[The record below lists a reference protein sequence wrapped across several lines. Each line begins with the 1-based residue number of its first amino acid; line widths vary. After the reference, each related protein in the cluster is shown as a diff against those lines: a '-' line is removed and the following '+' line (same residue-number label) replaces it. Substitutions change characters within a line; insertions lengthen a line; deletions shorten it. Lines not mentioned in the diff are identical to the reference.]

1 MKPVVKYFA
10 EHTNYYKLE
19 MTAFTRYLY
28 LKSDAELGLLGALL
42 NSDKE
47 RAMFW
52 AYELYFSGF
61 RQETLASLWTIY
73 YGYYFT
79 RNPLLETYMKKKQ
92 TAIQSETDEAVFVS
106 AFVSNM
112 VIRKY
117 TTDAALLFETCT
129 KIEEDDDD
137 ASKSLAERL
146 NAENYEAIAHAVHR
160 ARGTA
165 GNGNMDDTI
174 KEMQAYFTQRGCAKA
189 ACIGAAGVSDADPT
203 LVLLARVM
211 HCYVVLKTEKLDKK
225 RNLYVAVDPELVEK
239 YANVEVDYPS
249 EDPYKVFKRV
259 VQYSPNDHN
268 VMSVFKPAHS
278 DDVLALYRS
287 GWVSVAF
294 RTTPL
299 WSLRI
304 QTYGGTLDPATQKI
318 VWENDDKEEEFYQR
332 YWYDTDEHSREIQ
345 ERNVPRYT
353 ARDTMR
359 DFYGKYAGGGLY
371 VPCEEILGCLVG
383 S

>member
-1 MKPVVKYFA
+1 
-10 EHTNYYKLE
+10 
-19 MTAFTRYLY
+19 
-28 LKSDAELGLLGALL
+28 
-42 NSDKE
+42 
-47 RAMFW
+47 
-52 AYELYFSGF
+52 
-61 RQETLASLWTIY
+61 
-73 YGYYFT
+73 
-79 RNPLLETYMKKKQ
+79 
-92 TAIQSETDEAVFVS
+92 
-106 AFVSNM
+106 
-112 VIRKY
+112 
-117 TTDAALLFETCT
+117 
-129 KIEEDDDD
+129 
-137 ASKSLAERL
+137 
-146 NAENYEAIAHAVHR
+146 
-160 ARGTA
+160 
-165 GNGNMDDTI
+165 
-174 KEMQAYFTQRGCAKA
+174 
-189 ACIGAAGVSDADPT
+189 
-203 LVLLARVM
+203 M

-304 QTYGGTLDPATQKI
+304 QTYGGSLDPATQKI